1 MTCAL
6 SRRSWLDP
14 ADRGESIG
22 PGTAATVRQRA
33 NAWLAVFT
41 APDLYGASTTMV
53 TFAKAAIIR
62 FRRGEHPGAAGVPG
76 SVSESTGP
84 SAASRA
90 WRARW
95 AAGYGTSTPVPST
108 AIV

>member
-62 FRRGEHPGAAGVPG
+62 FRRGKHPGAAGVPG
-76 SVSESTGP
+76 SFSGGTRP
-84 SAASRA
+84 SAAR
-90 WRARW
+90 RGGGARRG
-95 AAGYGTSTPVPST
+95 AGAGG
-108 AIV
+108 A